1 MDERD
6 FNSQMTPSDAE
17 RLRKPSGQQSPLSFP
32 RFSGGD
38 GRRAASVAGL
48 TAAENED
55 LIEAPDQTEV
65 FQQVIAIIRWGVL
78 GLLIILAT
86 PTIVETRD
94 EALTTLLFG
103 FFALTIVRH
112 ARPIR
117 FDKRLTCDLAI
128 LTEIAMSVASIALT
142 GLWRSPLAVSLTVP
156 IIVAGF
162 ARGYVYA
169 VRVAIVAT
177 LLPSSFQIADTG
189 LAFEPAGLIAQWAVI
204 LFVVGLIAGQTRRIT
219 GEAGRQRSLAMN
231 RMERLTDANSL
242 LYSLHRVAQTLPA
255 SLDLNDV
262 LDTTMGRLRSLF
274 DFDSMALLVFDE
286 TDASWQV
293 MRSEGTTMP
302 LRLGP
307 TMLPNPLKTAIAQNR
322 LIDIANLATS
332 NTTGL
337 TKASK
342 SGLYAT
348 LTARGQIIGLLAI
361 ESSKPANY
369 DERTVQMLNGF
380 VDPVALAVDN
390 ARWFGRLRTMGA
402 DEERTRI
409 ARDLHDRI
417 GQSMAFL
424 AFEVDRLIKHHGEG
438 KEIGPALDQLQSDVR
453 NVIREI
459 RDTLSDLRTDVSDV
473 KGLQDTIADFAERLA
488 DRSGLTI
495 EVDIADSERLPI
507 MQERE
512 LWRIAQEALV
522 NVERHAD
529 ATAATIRWTSDGD
542 SSMLE
547 IADNGKGFT
556 IGESGR
562 VDSYGL
568 VGMRERASSVGA
580 TMEVTSTPGGGT
592 TIRCLLTA
600 EASTQTPLPAQ
611 LQGQGK
617 SIQRRQGRAA

>member
-1 MDERD
+1 MDHDD
-6 FNSQMTPSDAE
+6 FTSDMTPGEAE
-17 RLRKPSGQQSPLSFP
+17 GLRQSGIGRTSLRLPRLSGRTNRTNGPTVL
-32 RFSGGD
+32 D
-38 GRRAASVAGL
+38 EEL
-48 TAAENED
+48 LET
-55 LIEAPDQTEV
+55 PDQTEV

-78 GLLIILAT
+78 GLMLIIAT
-86 PTIVETRD
+86 PLIVEDPTD
-94 EALTTLLFG
+94 TTALLLLGFMALTV
-103 FFALTIVRH
+103 VRH

-117 FDKRLTCDLAI
+117 FDNTFQCDAMI
-128 LTEIAMSVASIALT
+128 LLEITMSVSAIGLT

-162 ARGYVYA
+162 ARGYIYA
-169 VRVAIVAT
+169 LRIALVAA
-177 LLPSSFQIADTG
+177 LLPTG
-189 LAFEPAGLIAQWAVI
+189 LHLVRNGFGLEEFQPVLQWTII
-204 LFVVGLIAGQTRRIT
+204 LIVVGLIGGQTRRIT

-262 LDTTMGRLRSLF
+262 LDTTMGRMRSLF
-274 DFDSMALLVFDE
+274 DYSAMALLVFDE

-293 MRSEGTTMP
+293 MRSEGTSMP

-307 TMLPNPLKTAIAQNR
+307 TELPNPLKTAITQNR
-322 LIDIANLATS
+322 LVDISDLQAS
-332 NTTGL
+332 NTSGL
-337 TKASK
+337 AGDSG

-361 ESSKPANY
+361 ESTSSSHY

-402 DEERTRI
+402 DEERGRI

-424 AFEVDRLIKHHGEG
+424 AFEIDRLIKHHGEG
-438 KEIGPALDQLQSDVR
+438 KEIDGALDQLQNDVR
-453 NVIREI
+453 SVIREI
-459 RDTLSDLRTDVSDV
+459 RDTLSDLRTDVSDD
-473 KGLQDTIADFAERLA
+473 KGLEDTITDFAARVAE
-488 DRSGLTI
+488 RSGLQI
-495 EVDIADSERLPI
+495 DVEIDAPDRLPI

-512 LWRIAQEALV
+512 LWRIAQEAIV

-529 ATAATIRWTSDGD
+529 ATTASVRWISDGENGV
-542 SSMLE
+542 LE
-547 IADNGKGFT
+547 ISDDGRGFT

-568 VGMRERASSVGA
+568 VGMRERASSIGA
-580 TMEVTSTPGGGT
+580 SMEVATSTGGGT
-592 TIRCLLTA
+592 LIRCLLNP
-600 EASTQTPLPAQ
+600 EPNQ
-611 LQGQGK
+611 L
-617 SIQRRQGRAA
+617 AA

>member
-1 MDERD
+1 MDEQDFTSTMTKGDAQKLRRSRTGAAASIMPRLTLQGDRLGTGD
-6 FNSQMTPSDAE
+6 FNE
-17 RLRKPSGQQSPLSFP
+17 
-32 RFSGGD
+32 
-38 GRRAASVAGL
+38 
-48 TAAENED
+48 ED
-55 LIEAPDQTEV
+55 VETPDQTEV

-86 PTIVETRD
+86 PPIVDNGDDVLSTRLLGFL
-94 EALTTLLFG
+94 ALTVT
-103 FFALTIVRH
+103 RH

-117 FDKRLTCDLAI
+117 FDQRIACDIAI
-128 LTEIAMSVASIALT
+128 LIEIAMSVASIALT
-142 GLWRSPLAVSLTVP
+142 GLWHSPLAVSLTVP

-162 ARGYVYA
+162 ARGYIYA
-169 VRVAIVAT
+169 VRVALIAT
-177 LLPSSFQIADTG
+177 LVPTAFQLSETG
-189 LAFEPAGLIAQWAVI
+189 LEVEPLQRIAQWAVI
-204 LFVVGLIAGQTRRIT
+204 LVVVGLIAGQTRRIT

-255 SLDLNDV
+255 SLDLSDV

-274 DFDSMALLVFDE
+274 DYDTMALLVFDE

-293 MRSEGTTMP
+293 MRSEGTSLP

-322 LIDIANLATS
+322 LVDMANLPAARTI
-332 NTTGL
+332 GL
-337 TKASK
+337 SENSG
-342 SGLYAT
+342 SGLYTT

-361 ESSKPANY
+361 ESATPGNY

-424 AFEVDRLIKHHGEG
+424 AFELDRVIKHHGEG
-438 KEIGPALDQLQSDVR
+438 KDIGVPLDQLQTDVR

-459 RDTLSDLRTDVSDV
+459 RDTLSDLRTDVSDG
-473 KGLQDTIADFAERLA
+473 KGLQDTIADFAERLT
-488 DRSGLTI
+488 DRSGITFTVEI
-495 EVDIADSERLPI
+495 EAAERLPI

-512 LWRIAQEALV
+512 LWRIAQEAMV

-529 ATAATIRWTSDGD
+529 ATEATVRWTLDGE
-542 SSMLE
+542 SSVLE
-547 IADNGKGFT
+547 VIDNGRGFT

-568 VGMRERASSVGA
+568 VGMRERAASVGA
-580 TMEVTSTPGGGT
+580 SMEVMSTPGGGT
-592 TIRCLLTA
+592 TIRCALA
-600 EASTQTPLPAQ
+600 PEAQ
-611 LQGQGK
+611 K
-617 SIQRRQGRAA
+617 RAA

>member
-6 FNSQMTPSDAE
+6 FNSKMTPSDAE
-17 RLRKPSGQQSPLSFP
+17 RLRRRGVHSNSPLFP
-32 RFSGGD
+32 RLSI
-38 GRRAASVAGL
+38 RAGQEVEEADVEDAH
-48 TAAENED
+48 AEVELAMD
-55 LIEAPDQTEV
+55 SPAQPEV
-65 FQQVIAIIRWGVL
+65 FQQVITIIRWGVL
-78 GLLIILAT
+78 GLLIILSTPVVAT
-86 PTIVETRD
+86 DDDVV
-94 EALTTLLFG
+94 LGTLLLG
-103 FFALTIVRH
+103 FLALTITRH
-112 ARPIR
+112 VRPIR
-117 FDKRLTCDLAI
+117 FAERISCDVAI
-128 LTEIAMSVASIALT
+128 LVEVALSVASISLT
-142 GLWRSPLAVSLTVP
+142 GFWSSPLAVSLITP

-162 ARGYVYA
+162 ARGHVYA
-169 VRVAIVAT
+169 LRVAAIATITPTAIQIASSGVELETLRLAT
-177 LLPSSFQIADTG
+177 L
-189 LAFEPAGLIAQWAVI
+189 WAII
-204 LFVVGLIAGQTRRIT
+204 LVVVGLIAGQTRRIT

-274 DFDSMALLVFDE
+274 QFDTMALLVFDE

-293 MRSEGTTMP
+293 MRSEGTSMT

-322 LIDIANLATS
+322 LVDMADLEAA

-337 TKASK
+337 AEGSQ
-342 SGLYAT
+342 SGLYTT

-361 ESSKPANY
+361 ESRTAENY
-369 DERTVQMLNGF
+369 DERTVQMFNGF

-424 AFEVDRLIKHHGEG
+424 AFEVDRLIKRHDRGD
-438 KEIGPALDQLQSDVR
+438 EIGPELDQLQMDVR

-459 RDTLSDLRTDVSDV
+459 RDTLSDLRTDVSDGR
-473 KGLQDTIADFAERLA
+473 GLQETIADFAERVA
-488 DRSGLTI
+488 ERSGLTI
-495 EVDIADSERLPI
+495 NVDIDDSERLPI

-512 LWRIAQEALV
+512 LWRIAQEAMV

-529 ATAATIRWTSDGD
+529 ATEVLVAWHSDGD

-547 IADNGKGFT
+547 ITDNGRGFT

-568 VGMRERASSVGA
+568 VGMRERAASVGA
-580 TMEVTSTPGGGT
+580 SMEVTSAPGVGT
-592 TIRCLLTA
+592 TIRTLLA
-600 EASTQTPLPAQ
+600 ADPPPKKSLPPRAP
-611 LQGQGK
+611 K
-617 SIQRRQGRAA
+617 RQGRAA

>member
-6 FNSQMTPSDAE
+6 FNSTMTPDDAE
-17 RLRKPSGQQSPLSFP
+17 RLRRPEARRSSATFPSL
-32 RFSGGD
+32 SGGGGK
-38 GRRAASVAGL
+38 GRAVVGL
-48 TAAENED
+48 TDDESED
-55 LIEAPDQTEV
+55 LIETPDQTEV

-86 PTIVETRD
+86 PAIVENGD
-94 EALTTLLFG
+94 EALSTLLFG

-117 FDKRLTCDLAI
+117 FDQRLTCDVAI
-128 LTEIAMSVASIALT
+128 LTEIAMGVASVALT
-142 GLWRSPLAVSLTVP
+142 GLWRSPLAVSLLVP

-162 ARGYVYA
+162 ARGHVYA
-169 VRVAIVAT
+169 TRVAVIAT
-177 LLPSSFQIADTG
+177 LVPSAFQIARTG
-189 LAFEPAGLIAQWAVI
+189 LEIEPLRLIAQWAVI
-204 LFVVGLIAGQTRRIT
+204 LIVVGLIAGQTRRIT

-274 DFDSMALLVFDE
+274 DFNSMALFVFDE

-293 MRSEGTTMP
+293 MRSEGTSMP

-322 LIDIANLATS
+322 LVDMADLTAS
-332 NTTGL
+332 NTVGL
-337 TKASK
+337 NEASN
-342 SGLYAT
+342 SGLYTT

-361 ESSKPANY
+361 ESTNVSNY

-424 AFEVDRLIKHHGEG
+424 AFEVDRLIKHHSEG
-438 KEIGPALDQLQSDVR
+438 ADIGSALDQLQSDVR

-488 DRSGLTI
+488 DRSGLEI
-495 EVDIADSERLPI
+495 NVDIADSERLPI

-522 NVERHAD
+522 NVERHAE
-529 ATAATIRWTSDGD
+529 ATTARIRWTADGD

-547 IADNGKGFT
+547 IADDGKGFT

-562 VDSYGL
+562 IDSYGL
-568 VGMRERASSVGA
+568 VGMRERAASVGA
-580 TMEVTSTPGGGT
+580 SMEVTSSPGGGT
-592 TIRCLLTA
+592 AIRVLLTS
-600 EASTQTPLPAQ
+600 EPSPKKQSLQ
-611 LQGQGK
+611 LQK
-617 SIQRRQGRAA
+617 RQGRAA

>member
-1 MDERD
+1 MDEQD
-6 FNSQMTPSDAE
+6 FTSKMTSDDAE
-17 RLRKPSGQQSPLSFP
+17 RLR
-32 RFSGGD
+32 
-38 GRRAASVAGL
+38 GRSN
-48 TAAENED
+48 TAAPLLPRLAIRGERVSSNARLDED
-55 LIEAPDQTEV
+55 LIETPDQTEV

-78 GLLIILAT
+78 GLLVIIAT
-86 PTIVETRD
+86 PAIVD
-94 EALTTLLFG
+94 GGDDVLSTLLLG
-103 FFALTIVRH
+103 FLALTITRH

-117 FDKRLTCDLAI
+117 FDQQIMCDIAI
-128 LTEIAMSVASIALT
+128 LIEIAMSVSSIALT
-142 GLWRSPLAVSLTVP
+142 GLWNSPLAVSLTVP

-169 VRVAIVAT
+169 VRVALVAT
-177 LLPSSFQIADTG
+177 LVPSAFQLSETG
-189 LAFEPAGLIAQWAVI
+189 LELAPVQRILQWAVI
-204 LFVVGLIAGQTRRIT
+204 LVVVGLIAGQTRRIT

-262 LDTTMGRLRSLF
+262 LDTTLGRMRSLF
-274 DFDSMALLVFDE
+274 DYDSMALLVFDE

-293 MRSEGTTMP
+293 MRSEGTSMP

-322 LIDIANLATS
+322 LVDMGDLTAARTV
-332 NTTGL
+332 GL
-337 TKASK
+337 NADSG
-342 SGLYAT
+342 SGLYTT

-361 ESSKPANY
+361 ESARRDNY

-424 AFEVDRLIKHHGEG
+424 AFELDRLIKYHGEG
-438 KEIGPALDQLQSDVR
+438 KNIGSALDQLQADVR

-459 RDTLSDLRTDVSDV
+459 RDTLSDLRTDVSDR

-488 DRSGLTI
+488 ERSGLEIT
-495 EVDIADSERLPI
+495 VDIDATERLPI

-512 LWRIAQEALV
+512 LWRIAQEAMV

-529 ATAATIRWTSDGD
+529 ATTATVRWKSNGEQ
-542 SSMLE
+542 SILE
-547 IADNGKGFT
+547 IADNGRGFT
-556 IGESGR
+556 TGESGR

-568 VGMRERASSVGA
+568 VGMRERAASVGA
-580 TMEVTSTPGGGT
+580 SMEVTSSPENGT
-592 TIRCLLTA
+592 TIRCLLTS
-600 EASTQTPLPAQ
+600 ETQPKL
-611 LQGQGK
+611 
-617 SIQRRQGRAA
+617 RRSADAA